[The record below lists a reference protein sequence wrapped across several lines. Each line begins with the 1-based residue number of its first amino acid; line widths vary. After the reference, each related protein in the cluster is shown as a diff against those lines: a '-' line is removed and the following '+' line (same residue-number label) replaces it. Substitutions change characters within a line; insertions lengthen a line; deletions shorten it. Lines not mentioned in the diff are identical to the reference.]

1 MAHEHGS
8 RVIMSSYT
16 LAGILAQPIPDHL
29 LLDIALHFQAND
41 NRCANQQS
49 RQLNNFL
56 DRPPRQPGKA
66 FVVIPGRSNGDP
78 HWLPHGSKAQDIS
91 ERLET
96 LWTWCRTAATC
107 SQEVAAS
114 VMTDPFLAGTL
125 VRQPG

>member
-1 MAHEHGS
+1 
-8 RVIMSSYT
+8 MSSYT

-29 LLDIALHFQAND
+29 ILDIALHLQAND
-41 NRCANQQS
+41 NRCARQQP

-66 FVVIPGRSNGDP
+66 FVVIAGRSNSVP
-78 HWLPHGSKAQDIS
+78 RWLPPGSKAQDIS
-91 ERLET
+91 ERLGT

-107 SQEVAAS
+107 SWEVAAS

-125 VRQPG
+125 DRLPA

>member
-8 RVIMSSYT
+8 RGIMSSYT

-49 RQLNNFL
+49 QQLNNFL
-56 DRPPRQPGKA
+56 DRPHHQPGKA
-66 FVVIPGRSNGDP
+66 FVVTSGQSNGEP
-78 HWLPHGSKAQDIS
+78 HEPPYGSKAQDII
-91 ERLET
+91 EHLGK

-107 SQEVAAS
+107 SREVAAS
-114 VMTDPFLAGTL
+114 VMIDPFLAGTL
-125 VRQPG
+125 DRQPG